1 MKWVRY
7 MLVLCFLPA
16 TMAFA
21 ASDNLHQQARDAYSN
36 GDYVQAI
43 SIYETMTQEGE
54 SDELYYNLG
63 NAYYKN
69 NQIGK
74 AILNYERALRLN
86 PSYDDAAFNL
96 QLANEKIQD
105 KIEPIERFFLSQ
117 WIDSLRALLS
127 SNTWAWISII
137 MFSLTLLAAL
147 GYALGLYK
155 WIRKTS
161 FFLMLFFLMFT
172 ITTFVFARQQKS
184 YMEKRADAIVMEGS
198 VTVKSSPDESGTELF
213 IIHEG
218 TKVFIKSGLN
228 QWVEISLLDGNVGW
242 VRKSQIE
249 QI

>member
-117 WIDSLRALLS
+117 S
-127 SNTWAWISII
+127 S
-137 MFSLTLLAAL
+137 
-147 GYALGLYK
+147 
-155 WIRKTS
+155 
-161 FFLMLFFLMFT
+161 
-172 ITTFVFARQQKS
+172 
-184 YMEKRADAIVMEGS
+184 EK
-198 VTVKSSPDESGTELF
+198 
-213 IIHEG
+213 
-218 TKVFIKSGLN
+218 
-228 QWVEISLLDGNVGW
+228 
-242 VRKSQIE
+242 
-249 QI
+249 